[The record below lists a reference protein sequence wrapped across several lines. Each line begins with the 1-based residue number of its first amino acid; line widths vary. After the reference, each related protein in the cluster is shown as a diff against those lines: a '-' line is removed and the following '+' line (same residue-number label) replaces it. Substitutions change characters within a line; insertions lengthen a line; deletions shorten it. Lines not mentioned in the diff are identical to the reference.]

1 MDTVNQSARR
11 TTRTN
16 PTRTAKSSASNRR
29 VLPSIVDTSSAKPF
43 TMGQE
48 LEVFGRWTSDTIW
61 VPPKDASTEIAE
73 TMLDRCGLLA
83 SQEESWET
91 VREVH
96 QDDFTQV
103 REIDMAK
110 ASIRLPKGK
119 LFMTVTE
126 QKDFDKITDKIPECV
141 QTRLEEFMA
150 GPGKQRGVKISYLK
164 PLCIEVDDQLLFTSQ
179 ADLFAAIDKVKQQV
193 FTQYRQRYVLRRPR
207 RVLSNVTRASF
218 AVPGAI
224 IRRAMDRRQRDL
236 DAHQAKLEFQRR
248 KTALRA
254 ANHHRKSRTDGCTF
268 DDMLSL
274 TNPLQ
279 RADVIQHFA
288 FKENLSDAKRN
299 QMLMM
304 AAGTLPW
311 FVALSMGITYL
322 VSVGIAVAT
331 PPVMVCDPAFVA
343 ELPGRKGELLKIGHF
358 DEIAPEST
366 VRGRRPD
373 DTPEDD
379 HTVTGDDKEVTT

>member
-110 ASIRLPKGK
+110 A
-119 LFMTVTE
+119 
-126 QKDFDKITDKIPECV
+126 
-141 QTRLEEFMA
+141 
-150 GPGKQRGVKISYLK
+150 
-164 PLCIEVDDQLLFTSQ
+164 
-179 ADLFAAIDKVKQQV
+179 
-193 FTQYRQRYVLRRPR
+193 
-207 RVLSNVTRASF
+207 
-218 AVPGAI
+218 
-224 IRRAMDRRQRDL
+224 
-236 DAHQAKLEFQRR
+236 
-248 KTALRA
+248 
-254 ANHHRKSRTDGCTF
+254 
-268 DDMLSL
+268 
-274 TNPLQ
+274 
-279 RADVIQHFA
+279 
-288 FKENLSDAKRN
+288 
-299 QMLMM
+299 
-304 AAGTLPW
+304 
-311 FVALSMGITYL
+311 
-322 VSVGIAVAT
+322 
-331 PPVMVCDPAFVA
+331 
-343 ELPGRKGELLKIGHF
+343 
-358 DEIAPEST
+358 
-366 VRGRRPD
+366 
-373 DTPEDD
+373 
-379 HTVTGDDKEVTT
+379 